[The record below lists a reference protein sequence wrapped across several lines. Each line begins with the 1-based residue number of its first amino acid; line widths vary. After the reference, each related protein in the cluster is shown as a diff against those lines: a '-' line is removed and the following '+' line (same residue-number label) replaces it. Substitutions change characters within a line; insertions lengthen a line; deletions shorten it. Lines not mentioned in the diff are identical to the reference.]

1 MERPD
6 NTVFLRHI
14 LDATDKIEGYLART
28 NTNDFRQNSL
38 IQDGIIRQL
47 EIIGEAVRKITPEF
61 RVKHSHIPWIDIAG
75 TRDKLIHG
83 YAQVDLDAV
92 WKMAT
97 EDVPIL
103 KQQIL
108 QILSS

>member
-1 MERPD
+1 MEHPD
-6 NTVFLRHI
+6 NIVFLRHI
-14 LDATDKIEGYLART
+14 LDAISKIEGYLART
-28 NTNDFRQNSL
+28 NTNDFHQNSL

-47 EIIGEAVRKITPEF
+47 EIIGEAVRKITPELKAIYSN
-61 RVKHSHIPWIDIAG
+61 VPWIDIAG

-97 EDVPIL
+97 EDVPVL
-103 KQQIL
+103 KRQIL
-108 QILSS
+108 EILSK

>member
-47 EIIGEAVRKITPEF
+47 EIIGEAVRI
-61 RVKHSHIPWIDIAG
+61 
-75 TRDKLIHG
+75 
-83 YAQVDLDAV
+83 
-92 WKMAT
+92 
-97 EDVPIL
+97 
-103 KQQIL
+103 
-108 QILSS
+108 